1 MSVKGFVQSTNV
13 EKLQKRG
20 VSRHLSIECGTYL
33 VGPALNFWKPKA
45 NFSRGAKRWMWI
57 PSQNQWIGITWQ
69 RREHIFPY
77 YDGALI
83 AAFDLQCIVLVIKI
97 FFFWFITTAT
107 KCKNSVQDSN
117 SFYFWFN
124 VLSIC

>member
-1 MSVKGFVQSTNV
+1 VQTLKNSKNG
-13 EKLQKRG
+13 EFLGICRF
-20 VSRHLSIECGTYL
+20 S
-33 VGPALNFWKPKA
+33 VGPIWLAPPSTFENQRLTSQ
-45 NFSRGAKRWMWI
+45 FSRGAKRWI

-83 AAFDLQCIVLVIKI
+83 AAFDLQCIVLVIKK

-117 SFYFWFN
+117 SFYIFVLMFFN
-124 VLSIC
+124 MLILKIKKI